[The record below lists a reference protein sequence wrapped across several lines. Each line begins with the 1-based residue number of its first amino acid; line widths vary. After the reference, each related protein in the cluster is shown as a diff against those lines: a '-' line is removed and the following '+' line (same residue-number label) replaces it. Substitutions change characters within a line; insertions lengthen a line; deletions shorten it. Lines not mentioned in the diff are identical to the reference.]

1 MSAARFLPNLG
12 QEAPRPRSVS
22 SAVKWIAAAPT
33 EGWCACELGQ
43 STWNAYSSTTSLL
56 FPFFKTAA
64 PPPYGLRGR
73 NGRVRTRPAPSSR
86 KHRRVL
92 VICVELCA
100 CAHLV
105 WDGCGQD
112 VAVGIWPY
120 RFLRHPTS
128 STPPPPAPPS
138 SIHHS
143 KLLLPGRMLWQSVL
157 PAQAPGRVQAPQK
170 PR

>member
-1 MSAARFLPNLG
+1 MSAARFLPNVG

-105 WDGCGQD
+105 WDGMWAGCGRGHLALQ
-112 VAVGIWPY
+112 VSPPSH
-120 RFLRHPTS
+120 FLHTPTS
-128 STPPPPAPPS
+128 CPTIVHPSLQTPPSGEDALAVCVACPS
-138 SIHHS
+138 
-143 KLLLPGRMLWQSVL
+143 PREG
-157 PAQAPGRVQAPQK
+157 AAPQK